1 MTSGLYEKIFL
12 PQDEAKWVCTEVL
25 FVFWKVIFFWK
36 VDSWKVNYFPMF
48 GNIMKNKL
56 ENTFSMFGYVMKN
69 DLENNLIM
77 FYFFSSLLK

>member
-1 MTSGLYEKIFL
+1 
-12 PQDEAKWVCTEVL
+12 
-25 FVFWKVIFFWK
+25 

-56 ENTFSMFGYVMKN
+56 ENTFSMFGYVIKN